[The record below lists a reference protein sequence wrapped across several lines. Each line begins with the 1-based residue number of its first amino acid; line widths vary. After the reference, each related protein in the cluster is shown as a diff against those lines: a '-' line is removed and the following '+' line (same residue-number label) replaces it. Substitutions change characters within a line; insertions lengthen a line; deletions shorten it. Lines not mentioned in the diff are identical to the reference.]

1 MSPPEWNRVFHF
13 AALALI
19 IVALLLCSAC
29 TADAPLP
36 ATVSVNDG
44 TLANE
49 ASDEAASNDVWQQ
62 AQRRGVTFR
71 AIGQEPGWLLEITS
85 GREILLVT
93 DYGQERSSF
102 PYVGPVV
109 HPAEQRTEFVL
120 AGESTIVEIRAE
132 PCRDT
137 MSGEAF
143 ALSVTIRLPDRR
155 LQGCGRALGS
165 DVAWAAPEAVG
176 TSASTGGESMR
187 YRGNYTFGHEVNVFC
202 PAISSQCYWLSGD
215 TPGELRAA
223 LRRLA
228 EAMTSEPYE
237 PVCVVIEAAID
248 RDATRDGF
256 ARDYDG
262 LITISRIY
270 GRCAETG
277 ILTPGDLQHH
287 RWVLDTINSE
297 PVPSAGPGER
307 VPELEFGEGM
317 RVTGNSGCN
326 GFSGTGVL
334 RDEFFVVE
342 AFLTTAMACGRSRN
356 ELELIVQTVLGSE
369 SRISQDPDRALTL
382 DSPAAVLSFRLQDR
396 VD

>member
-1 MSPPEWNRVFHF
+1 M
-13 AALALI
+13 
-19 IVALLLCSAC
+19 VALLLCSAC

-44 TLANE
+44 ALANE
-49 ASDEAASNDVWQQ
+49 ASDEAASNDVWRQ
-62 AQRRGVTFR
+62 AQRRGVSFR

-85 GREILLVT
+85 GWEILLVT

-102 PYVGPVV
+102 PYVKPVV
-109 HPAEQRTEFVL
+109 YGAEQRTEFVL

-165 DVAWAAPEAVG
+165 DVAWVAPEAVG
-176 TSASTGGESMR
+176 TAASTGGEFTR

-223 LRRLA
+223 LRQWA
-228 EAMTSEPYE
+228 EDKQAEPYD
-237 PVCVVIEAAID
+237 PVCVVIDGVID
-248 RDATRDGF
+248 RVSPRDGF

-262 LITISRIY
+262 LITISRLY
-270 GRCAETG
+270 GHCAETG

-287 RWVLDTINSE
+287 RWVLDAINGE
-297 PVPSAGPGER
+297 PLPPAAPGER

-317 RVTGNSGCN
+317 RVTGNAGCN

-342 AFLTTAMACGRSRN
+342 AFLTTAMACSRSRN
-356 ELELIVQTVLGSE
+356 ELELIVQTALGSE
-369 SRISQDPDRALTL
+369 SRIRLDPDRALTL
-382 DSPAAVLSFRLQDR
+382 GSPAAVLSFHLQDR